1 MKMRYAI
8 IENQVVINVTIADAE
23 YAQSQGWIQAP
34 DGVGIGWFYVEGKFI
49 APAPQPLPVPSQ
61 ITMRQARLELLNIG
75 KLNDVDA
82 ALASIPDEHQRLS
95 AQIEWE
101 YSAIVER
108 TAPLVQSLT
117 PTLGLTDAEMDDLFR
132 RAVLL

>member
-1 MKMRYAI
+1 MKYAI
-8 IENQVVINVTIADAE
+8 IENSVVVNIAIADPE
-23 YAQSQGWIQAP
+23 YAQEQGWVELTGNA
-34 DGVGIGWFYVEGKFI
+34 GIGWFYVNGQFI
-49 APAPQPLPVPSQ
+49 EPAPQPLPVPAQ
-61 ITMRQARLELLNIG
+61 ITMRQTRLELLNIG

-82 ALASIPDEHQRLS
+82 ALASIPNEHQRLS